1 MNLAGEYGKVYRE
14 FLDYQR
20 RRTTKSGLVT
30 LGKTVRYLLQWM
42 QAEGVSLRGMGFRDC
57 LRYRDFVSSRVKA
70 NGEMLAVGTLH
81 SRITAGKA
89 LFGFLVETEARTQNP
104 FAGVGYPR
112 APRLVKR
119 NVLAQ
124 AEMRML
130 LDYFARYNEEKT
142 QAERIKRYQLHVVCE
157 FLYATGLRIFEA
169 AALTIEDIHP
179 DEHWVY
185 VAEGKGGRSRIAFMT
200 GFASEIMRLY
210 LEKSRSVIMRKA
222 RRETDLTVFGAH
234 EQHLMTKLN
243 LALKVSC
250 KKLRIPVITSHGFR
264 HSLGTHL
271 LGNGADIR
279 YIQAV
284 LGHRKLTSTQVYT
297 GVDRDILRDCIDSFH
312 PRSGSRHEG
321 RYVR

>member
-1 MNLAGEYGKVYRE
+1 
-14 FLDYQR
+14 
-20 RRTTKSGLVT
+20 
-30 LGKTVRYLLQWM
+30 M
-42 QAEGVSLRGMGFRDC
+42 QAEGVSLRGMAFREA
-57 LRYRDFVSSRVKA
+57 LSYRDFVSSHVKA
-70 NGEMLAVGTLH
+70 NGDVLAVGTLH

-89 LFGFLVETEARTQNP
+89 LFGYLVETEARAHNP

-112 APRLVKR
+112 TPRLVKR
-119 NVLAQ
+119 NVLSEG
-124 AEMRML
+124 EMQTL

-142 QAERIKRYQLHVVCE
+142 CAEKIKRYWLHVVCE

-169 AALTIEDIHP
+169 AALTGEDIHP
-179 DEHWVY
+179 DERWVY
-185 VAEGKGGRSRIAFMT
+185 VAEGKGRRSRIAFMT
-200 GFASEIMRLY
+200 GFSSEVMRLY
-210 LEKSRSVIMRKA
+210 LEKSRAVIMKCRKSA
-222 RRETDLTVFGAH
+222 RPVFGAR

-243 LALKVSC
+243 LALKASC

-297 GVDRDILRDCIDSFH
+297 GVERDVLRDCIDVFH
-312 PRSGSRHEG
+312 PRSGRPHEG
-321 RYVR
+321 RPHEGRPHEGRNKDRHEK